1 MNKYI
6 VFGAGAYADR
16 ALRLIG
22 KENIEFILDN
32 NPEKAGTYLNDIPIY
47 LYEEKKGICAQYE
60 IVIAVSDKYYKQ
72 IAEQLDKDGICNYVS
87 VSKIQME
94 STKGKIASR
103 YDYLGIYKK
112 AVKWI
117 RDNSVDGH
125 AIICNSGKKKGYPEV
140 TGYYIPTLIRWGY
153 RELAVNYASWL
164 LEIQKEDGSWY
175 DTDDSAPYIFDTA
188 QILKGLIAVRTI
200 YHDLGKLDSAIIK
213 GVDWVFSCMTASGQ
227 LVTPD
232 KECWGENENV
242 CSELIHLYCLSPLI
256 DAGKIYNRV
265 DYIEKADKIL
275 AYYKENHRDKI
286 VNFSLL
292 SHFYAY
298 VVEAMVDLGEIDL
311 AKEAMSNISSFQKES
326 GAVPAYNNVDWVCS
340 TGLFQLAL
348 IWFRLGEIDKG
359 NAAFDYACKLQN
371 ETGGWYGSYIS
382 EENAEEENT
391 YFPTEEISWANKYFL
406 DALYYKNQAEFEE
419 VSECFLENIS
429 KEDERY
435 VTIRNVI
442 ANYSNAKILDVGCG
456 KGRYLKNLLEDEP
469 NNEYYGID
477 ISRSVM
483 KDLDCSPL
491 ICKTGVMTNIPF
503 SDDMFTVV
511 YTCEALEHAID
522 IRNAIREMARVTKKN
537 GYIVVIDKNEGC
549 YGTLEIGDWE
559 QWPNEDELREIM
571 MDYCSVVTV
580 KHGLKYEGMSN
591 PDLFT
596 AWIGCVG

>member
-1 MNKYI
+1 MAKRI
-6 VFGAGAYADR
+6 LFGAGVYADR
-16 ALRLIG
+16 AIRLIG

-47 LYEEKKGICAQYE
+47 LYEKKKGICAQYE

-213 GVDWVFSCMTASGQ
+213 GADWVFSCMTASGQ

-232 KECWGENENV
+232 RECWGENENV

-326 GAVPAYNNVDWVCS
+326 GAIPAYNNVDWVCS

-419 VSECFLENIS
+419 VSERFLENIS

-469 NNEYYGID
+469 NNEYYGSD
-477 ISRSVM
+477 ISKSVM
-483 KDLDCSPL
+483 KDLGSSPL

-537 GYIVVIDKNEGC
+537 GYIVVIDKNDGC